1 MGSVRAR
8 VDNGLL
14 FFDFRFNGQR
24 CREQTLLDDTPA
36 NRKRLEKLLAKIES
50 DIVSGTFDYASTFP
64 NSRHDPA
71 SKVASPTGTSPYP
84 GTPVAT
90 AAAVV
95 AAPPT
100 PTFRDFTAQWL
111 AEHQVEWRRSHI
123 KVLNS
128 TIDGHLLP
136 HFGDKP
142 VGSITKSDVLAFR
155 AKLAELPGRAREKMS
170 NKRIN
175 GILAPLRQILN
186 DAADRH
192 GFVSPTSTLKPLR
205 NRKTDVEPFTLD
217 EVQRLLATV
226 RTDYHDYFTVRFLTG
241 MRTGEAHGLKWKYVD
256 FENRLIL
263 IRETFVLG
271 EDEYTKTDSSQR
283 DIQMNQVVFE
293 ALQRQHAATSKLS
306 EYVFCNRE
314 GKPLD
319 NKNFTD
325 RVWSPLLR
333 HLGFNPRRPY
343 QMRHTAATLWLA
355 SGEAPEWIAR
365 QLGHSSTEMLFRVYS
380 RYVPNLTRRDG
391 SAIDR
396 LLATRFASGQ
406 ISAAAPGNSTA
417 EHTSPVPPAQPPP
430 ASRAAFAVLR

>member
-1 MGSVRAR
+1 MAKVTTRKETGKLVIDFTYRSV
-8 VDNGLL
+8 
-14 FFDFRFNGQR
+14 R
-24 CREQTLLDDTPA
+24 CREQTALDDTPQ
-36 NRKRLEKLLAKIES
+36 NRKRAGAVVQRVKSAIS
-50 DIVSGTFDYASTFP
+50 DGTFSYPEFFP
-64 NSRHDPA
+64 GSALAARFAPSSAAAQHA
-71 SKVASPTGTSPYP
+71 
-84 GTPVAT
+84 
-90 AAAVV
+90 AAAVP
-95 AAPPT
+95 AAAEAGELATLPFGEYT
-100 PTFRDFTAQWL
+100 RQWL

-142 VGSITKSDVLAFR
+142 VGSITKSDILAFR
-155 AKLAELPGRAREKMS
+155 AKLAELPGRTREKMS

-192 GFVSPTSTLKPLR
+192 GFISPTASLKPLR
-205 NRKTDVEPFTLD
+205 IRKTDVEPFTLD
-217 EVQRLLATV
+217 EVQRLLGAV
-226 RTDYHDYFTVRFLTG
+226 RADYHDYFTTRFLTG

-256 FENRLIL
+256 FEHRLIL

-293 ALQRQHAATSKLS
+293 ALQRQHAATSAMS

-333 HLGFNPRRPY
+333 HLGLKARRPY

-380 RYVPNLTRRDG
+380 RYVPNLTRQDG

-396 LLATRFASGQ
+396 LLATRFASG
-406 ISAAAPGNSTA
+406 ATKGAKPAEATEPG
-417 EHTSPVPPAQPPP
+417 PKGQPPP
-430 ASRAAFAVLR
+430 ARLAQHAVLQ